1 MTAQEKNQEYMKL
14 CQKRGIE
21 PPTVQTIEDV
31 FIFQCF
37 LAGMDSAEIEQLLE
51 MKLTNRQKD
60 LIRVCRMLE
69 IPLHFDKEQDADSLL
84 QDIKNYIR
92 ERYAAPSS
100 ENKEEKIPEENEK
113 KEEIPQDIK
122 EPEYPAEESAKKQEP
137 LGEGKEELMMKVLK
151 SDQFN
156 ARQLEQL
163 KTAFQKEL
171 SYEVL
176 KSIAIPQ
183 NTAEEMR
190 LKIEFYEIAA
200 GKKQEEEPKNW
211 WDKFGKK

>member
-69 IPLHFDKEQDADSLL
+69 IPLHFNKEQDADSLL

-92 ERYAAPSS
+92 ERCATPL
-100 ENKEEKIPEENEK
+100 
-113 KEEIPQDIK
+113 
-122 EPEYPAEESAKKQEP
+122 AES
-137 LGEGKEELMMKVLK
+137 KEELI
-151 SDQFN
+151 S
-156 ARQLEQL
+156 
-163 KTAFQKEL
+163 
-171 SYEVL
+171 
-176 KSIAIPQ
+176 
-183 NTAEEMR
+183 EE
-190 LKIEFYEIAA
+190 IE
-200 GKKQEEEPKNW
+200 KN
-211 WDKFGKK
+211 

>member
-84 QDIKNYIR
+84 QDIKKYIR
-92 ERYAAPSS
+92 ERRATPPEES
-100 ENKEEKIPEENEK
+100 KEGLIPEENEK
-113 KEEIPQDIK
+113 NEETPPDIK
-122 EPEYPAEESAKKQEP
+122 EPEDPEKSAKKQEP
-137 LGEGKEELMMKVLK
+137 LVESKEELMMKVLK
-151 SDQFN
+151 SDLFN

-176 KSIAIPQ
+176 KSIAVPQ

>member
-1 MTAQEKNQEYMKL
+1 MEFEFSKK
-14 CQKRGIE
+14 
-21 PPTVQTIEDV
+21 
-31 FIFQCF
+31 
-37 LAGMDSAEIEQLLE
+37 
-51 MKLTNRQKD
+51 
-60 LIRVCRMLE
+60 
-69 IPLHFDKEQDADSLL
+69 ADSFQAGIFAIL
-84 QDIKNYIR
+84 
-92 ERYAAPSS
+92 
-100 ENKEEKIPEENEK
+100 NEK

-137 LGEGKEELMMKVLK
+137 LVEGKEELMMKVLK

-176 KSIAIPQ
+176 KSIAVPQ

>member
-92 ERYAAPSS
+92 ERHAAPSS
-100 ENKEEKIPEENEK
+100 EN
-113 KEEIPQDIK
+113 
-122 EPEYPAEESAKKQEP
+122 
-137 LGEGKEELMMKVLK
+137 M
-151 SDQFN
+151 
-156 ARQLEQL
+156 ARQLR
-163 KTAFQKEL
+163 AR
-171 SYEVL
+171 
-176 KSIAIPQ
+176 AP
-183 NTAEEMR
+183 
-190 LKIEFYEIAA
+190 AA
-200 GKKQEEEPKNW
+200 
-211 WDKFGKK
+211 

>member
-1 MTAQEKNQEYMKL
+1 MEFEFSKK
-14 CQKRGIE
+14 
-21 PPTVQTIEDV
+21 
-31 FIFQCF
+31 
-37 LAGMDSAEIEQLLE
+37 
-51 MKLTNRQKD
+51 
-60 LIRVCRMLE
+60 
-69 IPLHFDKEQDADSLL
+69 ADSFQAGIFAIL
-84 QDIKNYIR
+84 
-92 ERYAAPSS
+92 
-100 ENKEEKIPEENEK
+100 NEK

-122 EPEYPAEESAKKQEP
+122 ELKYPAEESAKKQEP
-137 LGEGKEELMMKVLK
+137 LVEGKEELMMKVLN

-200 GKKQEEEPKNW
+200 GKKQKEEPKNW

>member
-69 IPLHFDKEQDADSLL
+69 IPLHFDKEQD
-84 QDIKNYIR
+84 IKNYIR
-92 ERYAAPSS
+92 ERHAAPSS

-137 LGEGKEELMMKVLK
+137 LVEGKEELMMKVLK

-176 KSIAIPQ
+176 KSIAVPQ

>member
-1 MTAQEKNQEYMKL
+1 M
-14 CQKRGIE
+14 
-21 PPTVQTIEDV
+21 V
-31 FIFQCF
+31 
-37 LAGMDSAEIEQLLE
+37 
-51 MKLTNRQKD
+51 
-60 LIRVCRMLE
+60 
-69 IPLHFDKEQDADSLL
+69 
-84 QDIKNYIR
+84 
-92 ERYAAPSS
+92 
-100 ENKEEKIPEENEK
+100 
-113 KEEIPQDIK
+113 
-122 EPEYPAEESAKKQEP
+122 
-137 LGEGKEELMMKVLK
+137 EGKEELMMKVLK

>member
-84 QDIKNYIR
+84 QDIKKYIR
-92 ERYAAPSS
+92 ERRATPPEES
-100 ENKEEKIPEENEK
+100 KEGLIPEENEK
-113 KEEIPQDIK
+113 NEETPPDIK
-122 EPEYPAEESAKKQEP
+122 EPEDPEKSAKKQEP
-137 LGEGKEELMMKVLK
+137 LVESKEELMMKVLK

-176 KSIAIPQ
+176 KSIAVPQ

-200 GKKQEEEPKNW
+200 GKKQQEEPKNW